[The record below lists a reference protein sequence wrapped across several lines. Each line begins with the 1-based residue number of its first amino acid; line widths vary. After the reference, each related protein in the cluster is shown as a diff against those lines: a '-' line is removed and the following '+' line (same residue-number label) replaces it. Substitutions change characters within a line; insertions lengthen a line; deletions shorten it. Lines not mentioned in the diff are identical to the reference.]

1 MVKDLTIKL
10 KKIYPFLI
18 CMHINFTDE
27 PHTKWSLPEPTEDE
41 KVKAI
46 SEGKKLLGDK
56 EILEE
61 SISSPAVNTPSF
73 KHQKSIAKTKEA
85 SHITKIGFVEN
96 SATHEYAKSKN
107 FDQKKT
113 RFSIGNGP
121 KIELKPNQPSNCDF
135 NSKYRTAN
143 GSCNNKI
150 HPDTFGVALRPFR
163 RMLSPDYADG
173 ISKPRESKSGV
184 ELPSARQV
192 SYNVHRPSFENDI
205 HFTVML
211 AVWGQFLDHDITA
224 TAGSQS

>member
-1 MVKDLTIKL
+1 MYI
-10 KKIYPFLI
+10 
-18 CMHINFTDE
+18 DE
-27 PHTKWSLPEPTEDE
+27 PHTKWSLPEPTEIE
-41 KVKAI
+41 KVNAI

-85 SHITKIGFVEN
+85 DHITKIGFIEN
-96 SATHEYAKSKN
+96 SATHEYAKLKN
-107 FDQKKT
+107 FDRENK
-113 RFSIGNGP
+113 RFSIGHGP
-121 KIELKPNQPSNCDF
+121 KIDLKPLQLLNCDF
-135 NSKYRTAN
+135 NSKYRSSN

-173 ISKPRESKSGV
+173 ISKPRESNTGV

-192 SYNVHRPSFENDI
+192 SYNVHRPSFENDVN
-205 HFTVML
+205 FTVML

-224 TAGSQS
+224 TAGNHS